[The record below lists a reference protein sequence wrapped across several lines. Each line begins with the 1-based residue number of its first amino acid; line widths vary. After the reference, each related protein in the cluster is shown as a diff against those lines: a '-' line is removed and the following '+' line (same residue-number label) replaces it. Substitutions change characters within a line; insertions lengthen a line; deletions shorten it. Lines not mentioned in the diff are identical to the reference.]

1 MAPPPVIRLHPDDG
15 VVIARATLLPGAPV
29 ADGVV
34 AAERIPAGHKVA
46 VRPIAQGEPVR
57 RYGQI
62 IGFASTPISPGQ
74 HVHVQNCEMG
84 DFAKDYAYGVD
95 AKPTDVR
102 RLAGDLPGHPPRR
115 RPRGDAQL
123 YRHPDQRELF
133 RARGGAGRRRVPP
146 QPVHAATIRWPS
158 IPTSTAWWR

>member
-29 ADGVV
+29 ADGVA

-46 VRPIAQGEPVR
+46 VRPIAVGEPVR

-62 IGFASTPISPGQ
+62 IGFATQPIAPGQ

-95 AKPTDVR
+95 AKPTDY
-102 RLAGDLPGHPPRR
+102 ANTPR
-115 RPRGDAQL
+115 P
-123 YRHPDQRELF
+123 
-133 RARGGAGRRRVPP
+133 
-146 QPVHAATIRWPS
+146 
-158 IPTSTAWWR
+158 STASAARTGA